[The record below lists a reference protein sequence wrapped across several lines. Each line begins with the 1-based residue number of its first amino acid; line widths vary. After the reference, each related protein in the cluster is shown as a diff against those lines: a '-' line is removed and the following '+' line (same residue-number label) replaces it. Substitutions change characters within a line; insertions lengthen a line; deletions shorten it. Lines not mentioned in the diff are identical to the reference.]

1 MIQTLS
7 KKLMLC
13 ALVGSLTLA
22 QPLVAQPDKAASQP
36 TVAAEKKAKRKTY
49 KGTIDMIDPAGRTV
63 TVKKATT
70 SKTFKIAGDA
80 KFATSNNQNASLA
93 PLQPGDV
100 VNVRF
105 TDEGDVAT
113 AHHIARAGKRASA
126 ARKSE

>member
-7 KKLMLC
+7 RYLLLC
-13 ALVGSLTLA
+13 VLFGGLTLA
-22 QPLVAQPDKAASQP
+22 QPLVAQTDTAAPQP
-36 TVAAEKKAKRKTY
+36 TVAAEKKTKRKTY
-49 KGTIDMIDPAGRTV
+49 KGTIETIDPAARTV

-70 SKTFKIAGDA
+70 SRTFRIAEDV
-80 KFATSNNQNASLA
+80 KFATSNSENASLA

-113 AHHIARAGKRASA
+113 AHHIARAGKKAKA